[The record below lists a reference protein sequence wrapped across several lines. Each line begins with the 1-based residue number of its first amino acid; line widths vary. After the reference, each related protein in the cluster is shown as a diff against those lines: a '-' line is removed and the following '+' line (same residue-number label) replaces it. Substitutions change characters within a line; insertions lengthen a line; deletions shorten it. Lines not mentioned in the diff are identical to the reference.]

1 MRVLRRLSTIALA
14 FLLNP
19 GSVALAIEIPA
30 FIPNVVDPAGY
41 LDPAATQTVNVAL
54 QGIRE
59 SSQIRGAVFIVPSLE
74 GEPIESLA
82 VEAFEQ
88 WQLGQKGADNGL
100 LLVLAMNDRQS
111 RFEVGYG
118 LEGAIPDVVALRA
131 LDAHLAPKM
140 RAGDTAGAIVDA
152 FEFLSR
158 VVEQD
163 PDALREVDQA
173 QTAIPTTWKRGLIA
187 WVILL
192 FAIWFG
198 FPIRNRWVQR
208 QRARLLSR
216 DPSLSLDDEHIVKGK
231 GTAAPWKGSWLV
243 QGFLSI
249 NPGVFVVLLSADSVA
264 GFLIC
269 VSLILLILFL
279 VVHLSARRYGSPER
293 YRRFLSKI
301 ARQRA
306 DLIEKGFLVEKS
318 PGVYTYT
325 PAYHASVAASSSS
338 SGSGFSSSSGGG
350 RSGGGGASSS
360 W

>member
-1 MRVLRRLSTIALA
+1 MRILRLLSIVALA

-19 GSVALAIEIPA
+19 SAALAIDIPE
-30 FIPNVVDPAGY
+30 FSPNVVDPDGY
-41 LDPAATQTVNVAL
+41 LASVDKQFVNEAL

-59 SSQIRGAVFIVPSLE
+59 SSHIWGAVFIISTLD
-74 GEPIESLA
+74 GEPIENVA
-82 VEAFEQ
+82 VEAFEH

-100 LLVLAMNDRQS
+100 LLVLAMNDHQS

-118 LEGAIPDVVALRA
+118 LEGVIPDVVALRA
-131 LDAHLAPKM
+131 LDAHLAPKL
-140 RAGDTAGAIVDA
+140 RAGDTAGAIMDA

-158 VVEQD
+158 VVAQD
-163 PDALREVDQA
+163 PDALLEVDQA

-192 FAIWFG
+192 FGIWFG
-198 FPIRNRWVQR
+198 FPIRNAWMRR
-208 QRARLLSR
+208 QRRRLLKQ
-216 DPSLSLDDEHIVKGK
+216 DPSLSLDDQHIVKSK
-231 GTAAPWKGSWLV
+231 GTTQAWKGSWLV

-249 NPGVFVVLLSADSVA
+249 NPGVFVLLLSADSVA

-301 ARQRA
+301 ARQRTQM
-306 DLIEKGFLVEKS
+306 IEKGFLIEKS